1 MICHKGQEGQ
11 RTVKNENSKKSG
23 ESASQ
28 KARQN
33 RLGMKILSALAFV
46 AALLMPA
53 AAVAQ
58 PNVAAANAQT
68 AAETSVAIRGQLQ
81 DLGTRLSFAPCNPNQ
96 YRVEITVPVPGS
108 RDGGPT
114 VQVPACVTTDHPLCQ
129 GELEGVRDTFLRA
142 ETREIR
148 QQVAIASLM
157 RWRSIT
163 EQRLGRIE
171 ATNDRQDGDLAAIEV
186 MDSQMLAYIQ
196 QLGGPWADAVV
207 EAITR
212 INGWV
217 ETINSQLRKLRDDLT
232 AETNRAQNA
241 ERDER
246 NARLAA
252 EAAAAARMNGMHD
265 RLIVGLGMNF
275 IYSACAAD
283 NDCWYGGA
291 FDVNLRGRPMAT
303 SRFMVE
309 GDLQFGYLRSRREWG
324 VNALLT
330 QASIGAGYM
339 SADSQFTIS
348 AGGQAMSAITSE
360 IDSGVAVVGA
370 GVFAQASWRPA
381 PFVAFRARLGGI
393 WGSGRG
399 EGGSHVVYEILQCV
413 FGVEVPLGI

>member
-1 MICHKGQEGQ
+1 MDHTNTITGQSAAQQ
-11 RTVKNENSKKSG
+11 R
-23 ESASQ
+23 
-28 KARQN
+28 RQN
-33 RLGMKILSALAFV
+33 WAGMYILAALAST
-46 AALLMPA
+46 AALLTPATA
-53 AAVAQ
+53 AAQ
-58 PNVAAANAQT
+58 TNVAPSTAQT
-68 AAETSVAIRGQLQ
+68 AAETSMAIRGQLQ
-81 DLGTRLSFAPCNPNQ
+81 DLGTRVSFAPCRPDQ
-96 YRVEITVPVPGS
+96 YRFGIDVPVPGT
-108 RDGGPT
+108 GANGPT
-114 VQVPACVTTDHPLCQ
+114 AQVPVCVDSDHPLCDREQQ
-129 GELEGVRDTFLRA
+129 GLRDTFRRQ

-148 QQVAIASLM
+148 QQVAIASLI
-157 RWRSIT
+157 RWRTIT
-163 EQRLGRIE
+163 EARLGRIE

-186 MDSQMLAYIQ
+186 LDSQLLAYIQ
-196 QLGGPWADAVV
+196 QLGGPWADAIV
-207 EAITR
+207 EAIDR
-212 INGWV
+212 LNGWV
-217 ETINSQLRKLRDDLT
+217 QRMNQQLEQLRADLD
-232 AETNRAQNA
+232 AERERAQNA

-246 NARLAA
+246 NARTAA
-252 EAAAAARMNGMHD
+252 DEATNTRVNAMHD
-265 RLIVGLGMNF
+265 RLIVGLGMDF
-275 IYSACAAD
+275 VYSACAAD